1 MAKRYGI
8 CPVIGDGTEENS
20 FRCAF
25 SDVNQTNVSSLI
37 PSKTDGTPKYL
48 FAFSIMGTQNLP
60 AVLAVTNSY
69 VFPDYPLDAELGSM
83 ESAVRTAMV
92 QSVEAYNLDGQG
104 YDFDLQQF
112 SDTDSYRD
120 LIDYCM
126 KRIEPVASV
135 NNFDTSEPSE

>member
-8 CPVIGDGTEENS
+8 CPVIGSGTEQEPY
-20 FRCAF
+20 RCAF
-25 SDVNQTNVSSLI
+25 SDVSQTNVTSLI
-37 PSKTDGTPKYL
+37 PSKVDGAPKYN
-48 FAFSIMGTQNLP
+48 FAFAIVGTQSLP
-60 AVLAVTNSY
+60 AVLAVTNSF
-69 VFPDYPLDAELGSM
+69 VFPDFPLDAELGSM

-112 SDTDSYRD
+112 GNTDSYRQ

-126 KRIEPVASV
+126 KRIEPFASV
-135 NNFDTSEPSE
+135 NNFDVSEPAE